1 MTEKAVNMIYAII
14 ETILAIVMTVLF
26 GATINLSVPMKEK
39 IFNAFLCLLVWVNAI
54 AVWILKVG

>member
-1 MTEKAVNMIYAII
+1 MIYAII

-26 GATINLSVPMKEK
+26 GVSVTLSVPMKEK

-54 AVWILKVG
+54 AMWILKVG